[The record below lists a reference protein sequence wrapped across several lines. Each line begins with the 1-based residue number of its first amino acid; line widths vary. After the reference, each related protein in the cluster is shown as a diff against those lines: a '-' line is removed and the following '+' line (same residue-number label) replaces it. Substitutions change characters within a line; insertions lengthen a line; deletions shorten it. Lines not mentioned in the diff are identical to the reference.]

1 MNMAIDTSHKVIP
14 IPDPGCA
21 IGRALSGGYT
31 VHPAAAGP
39 ASTKREITMIMLEVK
54 NNQ

>member
-1 MNMAIDTSHKVIP
+1 MNIAIETNHKVIP
-14 IPDPGCA
+14 IPEPGCA
-21 IGRALSGGYT
+21 IGRALKGGYT

-39 ASTKREITMIMLEVK
+39 ASANNESIIITEERK